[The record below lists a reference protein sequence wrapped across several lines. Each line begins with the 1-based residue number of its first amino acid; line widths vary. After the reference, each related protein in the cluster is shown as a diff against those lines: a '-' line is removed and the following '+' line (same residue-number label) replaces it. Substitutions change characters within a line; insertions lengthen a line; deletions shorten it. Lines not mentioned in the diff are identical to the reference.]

1 VEPCEVLDPRDPAPA
16 ARAAAAAWLALQRE
30 LAFRPVEA
38 AARLDG
44 APEETLAGFR
54 CPSPA
59 GAEDLACLARLG
71 VRGLPLVSPR
81 YPARLR
87 RLADPAPL
95 LWVQGSLEALAAPC
109 VAIVGPRAPTEYGR
123 TVARAL
129 ARALAAA
136 GLAVVSGLARGV
148 DAEAHAGALEA
159 GGLTVAFQA
168 CGPDRVYPY
177 AHRGLAARI
186 AARGAVV
193 SELPPGTP
201 PRPAHFPLRNRL
213 ISGLS
218 LAVVVVEARERSGS
232 LVTARHAAE
241 QGVDVL
247 AVPGPIDADT
257 SRGTNRLIRDG
268 ARPLLDVRDVL
279 ETIGAEARV
288 PPPRAGRASPG
299 ASPGLTP
306 LAREILARLARGP
319 EARDA
324 LCRGLGR
331 PPAALAPAL
340 LELELAERIAEDR
353 DGRLRA
359 LADPFAGG

>member
-1 VEPCEVLDPRDPAPA
+1 MEPCEVLDPRDPAPA
-16 ARAAAAAWLALQRE
+16 ARAGAAAWLALQRE

-38 AARLDG
+38 AARLAA
-44 APEETLAGFR
+44 APDETLAGFR
-54 CPSPA
+54 CASPER
-59 GAEDLACLARLG
+59 AEDLACLARLG

-81 YPARLR
+81 YPPRLR

-123 TVARAL
+123 VVARAL

-136 GLAVVSGLARGV
+136 GLTVVSGLARGV

-168 CGPDRVYPY
+168 CGPDRVYP
-177 AHRGLAARI
+177 ADHRRLAARI
-186 AARGAVV
+186 AAGGAVV

-247 AVPGPIDADT
+247 AVPGPIDAVT

-268 ARPLLDVRDVL
+268 ARVLLDVRDVL

-288 PPPRAGRASPG
+288 PPPSAGRAS
-299 ASPGLTP
+299 AGLSP
-306 LAREILARLARGP
+306 LARDILSRLARGP
-319 EARDA
+319 EARDT
-324 LCRGLGR
+324 LCRGLRR
-331 PPAALAPAL
+331 PPEALAPAL